1 MISIYLRNGDLA
13 EVNAESVETRSWD
26 MADGSQLNCLVC
38 LDNDG
43 TVAGQFL
50 MDQIAGWMFSL
61 DDDIFDFGD
70 DDDE

>member
-1 MISIYLRNGDLA
+1 
-13 EVNAESVETRSWD
+13 
-26 MADGSQLNCLVC
+26 VC
-38 LDNDG
+38 LGSDG

-61 DDDIFDFGD
+61 DDDIFNFDD

>member
-1 MISIYLRNGDLA
+1 MISIFLRNGDLA

-26 MADGSQLNCLVC
+26 MADGSQLNSLVC
-38 LDNDG
+38 LDSDG
-43 TVAGQFL
+43 NIAGQFL

-61 DDDIFDFGD
+61 DDDIFNFDD

>member
-1 MISIYLRNGDLA
+1 MISVFLRNGDLA

-26 MADGSQLNCLVC
+26 MPDGSQLNSLIC
-38 LDNDG
+38 LDGDG

-50 MDQIAGWMFSL
+50 VDQIAGWTFSL
-61 DDDIFDFGD
+61 DDDIFDFD